1 MTPSMEIISV
11 KSIFN
16 MSIIDIQQVP
26 PTFATRRCGNV
37 IIAGCGAL
45 GVAWLTVS
53 VESIRAASQNP
64 VESLRVE

>member
-1 MTPSMEIISV
+1 
-11 KSIFN
+11 